1 MVVKGPAL
9 WAFWLRTDTISIGA
23 KRRLA
28 YIARTMAFDR
38 ENERQRLA
46 KLYADMAD
54 GELEELAAEAAT
66 LGHEAKEALKSEL
79 ARRRL
84 EIGLANP
91 DSQETARGEKSP
103 QVVTLRRYTNLQQAL
118 LAKSVLDSA
127 GIECFLADQ
136 NVIRLDWF
144 LSNAL
149 GGIRLL
155 VRQEDAAA
163 AESLLA
169 RGER

>member
-1 MVVKGPAL
+1 
-9 WAFWLRTDTISIGA
+9 
-23 KRRLA
+23 
-28 YIARTMAFDR
+28 MASDR
-38 ENERQRLA
+38 EKERHRLA

-54 GELEELAAEAAT
+54 GELEELAAEAAS

-84 EIGLANP
+84 EITLANTG
-91 DSQETARGEKSP
+91 SQETVRDEKSSG
-103 QVVTLRRYTNLQQAL
+103 VVTLRRYMNFQEAI
-118 LAKSVLDSA
+118 LAKSILDSA

-136 NVIRLDWF
+136 NMIRLDWF

-155 VRQEDAAA
+155 VKQEDAAA
-163 AESLLA
+163 AENLLA
-169 RGER
+169 